1 MIICAMRNGNN
12 TVTTSNAVATIIAN
26 DTSAD
31 EDNED

>member
-1 MIICAMRNGNN
+1 MGNGNN
-12 TVTTSNAVATIIAN
+12 TVTTSSAVATTIAN

>member
-1 MIICAMRNGNN
+1 MTRRAMGNGNN
-12 TVTTSNAVATIIAN
+12 TVTTSSVVATTIAN